1 MDSPPKNIQIAK
13 KDPSWSQKSALDK
26 SYIEKEILPDLTD
39 FIPQI
44 WMYLKSEEI
53 TILPI

>member
-44 WMYLKSEEI
+44 WMDLKSGEI